1 MNSCQNERNIKMRY
15 YPIVEIEMVL
25 IQPEYITLV
34 AVKAGLSFLI
44 FAGLNISTF

>member
-25 IQPEYITLV
+25 IQPVII
-34 AVKAGLSFLI
+34 KFI
-44 FAGLNISTF
+44 